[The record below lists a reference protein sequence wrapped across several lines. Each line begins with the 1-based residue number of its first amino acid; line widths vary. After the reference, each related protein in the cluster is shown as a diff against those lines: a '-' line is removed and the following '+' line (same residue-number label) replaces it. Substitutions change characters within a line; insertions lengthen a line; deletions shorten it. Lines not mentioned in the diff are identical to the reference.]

1 MLFVFVYD
9 RENLRVNDREIQW
22 MDDIFIIEG
31 GYFLLSLESY
41 LKVLAVLSYLLKVFL
56 YRDRCV

>member
-1 MLFVFVYD
+1 MFVFVYD

>member
-1 MLFVFVYD
+1 
-9 RENLRVNDREIQW
+9 